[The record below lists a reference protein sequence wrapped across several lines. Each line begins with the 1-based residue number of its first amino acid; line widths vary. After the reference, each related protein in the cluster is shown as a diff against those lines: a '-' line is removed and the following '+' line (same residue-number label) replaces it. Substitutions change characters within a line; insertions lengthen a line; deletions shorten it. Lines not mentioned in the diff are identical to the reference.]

1 MNKITAAWTALDSR
15 LPRGWW
21 MALLAIVGCA
31 LVVLYGQTAW
41 TTPVWLFAK
50 LALGACVGYWA
61 DRMGFRGARPH
72 ELAPGSPEQQAAWR
86 RRSVIIAACAVAA
99 GISA

>member
-1 MNKITAAWTALDSR
+1 MDKVKAAWAALDAR
-15 LPRGWW
+15 MPRGWW
-21 MALLAIVGCA
+21 MALLAVLACA
-31 LVVLYGQTAW
+31 FVVLYGQTAW

-50 LALGACVGYWA
+50 LSLGAVVGYWA
-61 DRMGFRGARPH
+61 DRMGFPGARPH
-72 ELAPGSPEQQAAWR
+72 ELPAGSPEQQSAWR